1 MKKRLLALLIC
12 TIMLLFIGCGNST
25 SNQQPVDNENNAAA
39 AVNDWPKKAIT
50 LTIAC
55 SPGGDT
61 DYNIRTIGKYL
72 EEELGVPVVSTNII
86 GAGGLT
92 GYRHAKDATP
102 DGYTLLSDHS
112 AFIVSKAIGQHDFGF
127 DNAFELVGAYAT
139 VPGEVVCVNKKSG
152 ITNMKELVEATEK
165 NPGKLKIATNIGSTT
180 QIVSN
185 MIEEAGAKV
194 TQVDVGGT
202 PEKVVALLGGH
213 ADIISGQYGA
223 LKQYVD
229 AGEMNVIGIFEKER
243 HPMMPEVPTF
253 VEQGFDTLVFDP
265 PFSHFFLAFPKGTPQ
280 AIVDKMAA
288 ACEKIVTTNKDY
300 AEDIKKFYEIPT
312 WRSADEA
319 LEVYNKVE
327 ERCLEY
333 LIK

>member
-1 MKKRLLALLIC
+1 MKKKVLALLIC
-12 TIMLLFIGCGNST
+12 VTLLFLVGCGKTNT
-25 SNQQPVDNENNAAA
+25 EPTPGEQPSDVESSAT
-39 AVNDWPKKAIT
+39 DWPKKAIT

-61 DYNIRTIGKYL
+61 DFNIRTIGSYL
-72 EEELGVPVVSTNII
+72 EKELGVPVVATNII

-92 GYRHAKDATP
+92 GYRHAKDAAP

-112 AFIVSKAIGQHDFGF
+112 AFIVAKAIGQHDYGF
-127 DNAFELVGAYAT
+127 DNAFELVGSYAT
-139 VPGEVVCVNKKSG
+139 VPGEVVCVNAKSG
-152 ITNMKELVEATEK
+152 ITNMKELIEATEK
-165 NPGKLKIATNIGSTT
+165 APGKLKIATNIGSTT

-194 TQVDVGGT
+194 THVDVGGT

-213 ADIISGQYGA
+213 ADIISGQWGA

-229 AGEMNVIGIFEKER
+229 AGEMNVLGIFEKER
-243 HPMMPEVPTF
+243 HPLIPDVPTF
-253 VEQGFDTLVFDP
+253 AEQGYDSLKFDP
-265 PFSHFFLAFPKGTPQ
+265 PFSHFFLAFPKGTDQ

-300 AEDIKKFYEIPT
+300 AEDIKRFNEVPT
-312 WRSADEA
+312 WRSAKEA
-319 LEVYNKVE
+319 MEVYKTVE
-327 ERCLEY
+327 ERCKVFL
-333 LIK
+333 K